1 MIDNKTLAITLVRG
15 DSFTIPISNYKEGV
29 KIPFPPNSVIHFGV
43 KKRSKDSVYAFCK
56 RAVIREDGTAIIQI
70 NPQDTENLATGSYRY
85 DIEYSNTERS
95 IVRTWV
101 NNKPF
106 KIVVD
111 IVDRVC

>member
-1 MIDNKTLAITLVRG
+1 MMNNKTLAITLVRG
-15 DSFTIPISNYKEGV
+15 DSFAFAISNYKEGV
-29 KIPFPPNSVIHFGV
+29 KIPFPPDSVIHFGV
-43 KKRSKDSVYAFCK
+43 KKRSRDSVYALCK
-56 RAVIREDGTAIIQI
+56 RAVIRENGTAIIQI
-70 NPQDTENLATGSYRY
+70 NPQDTENLATGSYSY
-85 DIEYSNTERS
+85 DIEYSNAERS

>member
-15 DSFTIPISNYKEGV
+15 DSFTLSISNYKEDV
-29 KIPFPPNSVIHFGV
+29 KIPFPPDSVIYFGV

-56 RAVIREDGTAIIQI
+56 KAVIREDGTAIIQI
-70 NPQDTENLATGSYRY
+70 NPQDTENLATGSYSY
-85 DIEYSNTERS
+85 DIEYSNAERS
-95 IVRTWV
+95 TVRTWV

-106 KIVVD
+106 RIVVD

>member
-1 MIDNKTLAITLVRG
+1 MCSSDL
-15 DSFTIPISNYKEGV
+15 
-29 KIPFPPNSVIHFGV
+29 
-43 KKRSKDSVYAFCK
+43 
-56 RAVIREDGTAIIQI
+56 AIIQI
-70 NPQDTENLATGSYRY
+70 NPQDTENLATGSYSY

>member
-15 DSFTIPISNYKEGV
+15 DSFAFAISNYKEGV
-29 KIPFPPNSVIHFGV
+29 KIPFPPDSVIHFGV

-56 RAVIREDGTAIIQI
+56 KAVIREDTAIIQI

-101 NNKPF
+101 NNKPLR
-106 KIVVD
+106 IVVD

>member
-15 DSFTIPISNYKEGV
+15 DSYTLPISNYKEGV
-29 KIPFPPNSVIHFGV
+29 KIPFPPDSVIRFGV

-56 RAVIREDGTAIIQI
+56 KAVIREDGTAIIQI
-70 NPQDTENLATGSYRY
+70 SPQDTENLATGSYSY
-85 DIEYSNTERS
+85 DIEYSNAERS

-101 NNKPF
+101 KNKPF
-106 KIVVD
+106 RIVVD